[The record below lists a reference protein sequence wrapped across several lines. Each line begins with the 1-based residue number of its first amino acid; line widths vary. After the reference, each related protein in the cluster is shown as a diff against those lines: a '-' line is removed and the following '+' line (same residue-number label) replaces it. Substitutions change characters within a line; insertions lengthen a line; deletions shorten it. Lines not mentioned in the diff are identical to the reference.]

1 MVLGLKVSCRDTH
14 FADKAMTSIFLK
26 SCTGLLACALGL
38 GVIGTQFDVDHG
50 VAVATAQAQGINED
64 TNVRVYQQASPAVVA
79 IDAGDSTG
87 SGSIITPEG
96 LVLTNAHVV
105 GGASQVTVR
114 LADGRE
120 FSGRVIGYAD
130 ENLDLA
136 AVQIDG
142 GDSKFPVVPLA
153 NSTAQVG
160 QQAFAI
166 GNPFGLQG
174 TFTVGI
180 VSRIDSERGLIQTDA
195 AINPGNSGGPLLNR
209 NGELIG
215 VNTSIFTTG
224 ERAGNIG
231 IGFAI
236 ATPQV
241 RPFITAVQNGTA
253 TTTAS
258 RQRQATQAPSPVII
272 DGSTIQAR
280 LDSNSNVLP
289 DNSYFNAHTFEGRA
303 GQRISITMT
312 SNQVDSYLLLYGPNQ
327 EYLGENDDSSNSQNA
342 RLDVTL
348 PTNGT
353 YFIFAN
359 SYGASEQGQYELN
372 VNSLNNTSDYSDA
385 NGYLVNQSG
394 VLNAQ
399 DDRLTDNSFY
409 DEYSFSA
416 QQGQDV
422 TITLTSQDFDAYLLL
437 IDNQGNK
444 IAENDDISQNN
455 SNASIRISLPYTGDY
470 RVIVNAYDQTGQGQY
485 QMSVR

>member
-1 MVLGLKVSCRDTH
+1 MILGLKVSYRDVPY
-14 FADKAMTSIFLK
+14 AEKAMISFFMK
-26 SCTGLLACALGL
+26 SCTGFLACALSL
-38 GVIGTQFDVDHG
+38 GVLGTQFDVNHG
-50 VAVATAQAQGINED
+50 VGIAAAQAQGVNED

-79 IDAGDSTG
+79 IDAGESTG
-87 SGSIITPEG
+87 SGSIITEDG

-105 GGASQVTVR
+105 GAASQVTVR

-120 FSGRVIGYAD
+120 FSGRVVGYAD

-142 GDSKFPVVPLA
+142 DNNSFPVVPLA
-153 NSTAQVG
+153 NSAAQVG

-224 ERAGNIG
+224 ENAGNIG

-241 RPFITAVQNGTA
+241 RPFLAAVENGTA

-258 RQRQATQAPSPVII
+258 RPNLATRTPTPVTI
-272 DGSTIQAR
+272 DGSAIRSR
-280 LDSNSNVLP
+280 LDSSSNVLP

-303 GQRISITMT
+303 GQSISIAM
-312 SNQVDSYLLLYGPNQ
+312 SSEQLDSYLLLYGPGQ
-327 EYLGENDDSSNSQNA
+327 EYLGENDDNGNSRNA
-342 RLDVTL
+342 RLEVTL
-348 PTNGT
+348 PNNGT

-359 SYGASEQGQYELN
+359 SYGASEQGPYELSVSN
-372 VNSLNNTSDYSDA
+372 LSSS
-385 NGYLVNQSG
+385 GYLVNQSG
-394 VLNAQ
+394 VLNDQ
-399 DDRLTDNSFY
+399 DNRLTDNSFY
-409 DEYSFSA
+409 DEYAFSA
-416 QQGQDV
+416 TQGNDV
-422 TITLTSQDFDAYLLL
+422 TITLTSQDFDTYLLV
-437 IDNQGNK
+437 IDEQGNK
-444 IAENDDISQNN
+444 LAENDDIAENN
-455 SNASIRISLPYTGDY
+455 SNSSIQLSLPYTGEY
-470 RVIVNAYDQTGQGQY
+470 RVIVNAYDQTGRGQY
-485 QMSVR
+485 QISVQ

>member
-1 MVLGLKVSCRDTH
+1 M
-14 FADKAMTSIFLK
+14 
-26 SCTGLLACALGL
+26 
-38 GVIGTQFDVDHG
+38 IGTQFDVNHG
-50 VAVATAQAQGINED
+50 VVVAAAQAEGTNED

-87 SGSIITPEG
+87 SGSIITPDG

-105 GGASQVTVR
+105 GEASQVTVR

-120 FSGRVIGYAD
+120 FLGRVVGYAD

-142 GDSKFPVVPLA
+142 GNSSFPTVPLA
-153 NSTAQVG
+153 NSSAQVG

-180 VSRIDSERGLIQTDA
+180 VSRIDAERGLIQTDA

-224 ERAGNIG
+224 ENSGNIG

-241 RPFITAVQNGTA
+241 RPFITAVANGTA
-253 TTTAS
+253 STTAS
-258 RQRQATQAPSPVII
+258 RSNLSTQAPSPVAI
-272 DGSTIQAR
+272 DGSVLRAR
-280 LDSNSNVLP
+280 LDSSSNVLP
-289 DNSYFNAHTFEGRA
+289 DNSYFNAHSFEGQA
-303 GQRISITMT
+303 GQRISIVMN
-312 SNQVDSYLLLYGPNQ
+312 SEQIDSYLLLYGPNQ
-327 EYLGENDDSSNSQNA
+327 EYIGENDDNGNSRNA
-342 RLDVTL
+342 RLEVTL
-348 PTNGT
+348 PSNGT
-353 YFIFAN
+353 YFVFAN
-359 SYGASEQGQYELN
+359 SYGASEQGQYELS
-372 VNSLNNTSDYSDA
+372 VSTLNSS
-385 NGYLVNQSG
+385 GYLVNQNG
-394 VLNAQ
+394 VLNSQ
-399 DDRLTDNSFY
+399 DNRLADNSLY

-416 QQGQDV
+416 PQGQDV
-422 TITLTSQDFDAYLLL
+422 TITLTSQDFDTYLLL

-444 IAENDDISQNN
+444 LAENDDIAENN
-455 SNASIRISLPYTGDY
+455 TNSSIQLSLPYTGDY
-470 RVIVNAYDQTGQGQY
+470 RVIVNTYDQTGQGQY
-485 QMSVR
+485 QISVQ

>member
-1 MVLGLKVSCRDTH
+1 MTGMIPGLKVSYRDVH
-14 FADKAMTSIFLK
+14 YAEKAMISIFLK
-26 SCTGLLACALGL
+26 SCTGLLACALSLSVL
-38 GVIGTQFDVDHG
+38 GAQFDVNHG
-50 VAVATAQAQGINED
+50 VAVATAQAQGVNED
-64 TNVRVYQQASPAVVA
+64 TNVRVYQEASPAVVA
-79 IDAGDSTG
+79 IDAGESTG
-87 SGSIITPEG
+87 SGSIITEDG

-120 FSGRVIGYAD
+120 FSGRVVGYAD

-142 GDSKFPVVPLA
+142 NNTSFPVVPLA
-153 NSTAQVG
+153 NSSAQVG

-166 GNPFGLQG
+166 GNPFGLQN

-224 ERAGNIG
+224 ESAGNIG

-241 RPFITAVQNGTA
+241 RPFLAAVENGTA

-258 RQRQATQAPSPVII
+258 RPNTATRSASPVTI
-272 DGSTIQAR
+272 DGSAIRSR
-280 LDSNSNVLP
+280 LDSSSNVLP

-303 GQRISITMT
+303 GQRISIAM
-312 SNQVDSYLLLYGPNQ
+312 SSEQVDSYLLLYGPGQ
-327 EYLGENDDSSNSQNA
+327 EYLGENDDNGNSRNA
-342 RLDVTL
+342 RLEVTL

-359 SYGASEQGQYELN
+359 SYGANEQGQYELS
-372 VNSLNNTSDYSDA
+372 VNNLASS

-394 VLNAQ
+394 VLNDQ
-399 DDRLTDNSFY
+399 DNRLTDNSVY

-416 QQGQDV
+416 NEGKDI
-422 TITLTSQDFDAYLLL
+422 TINLTSQEFDTYLLV

-444 IAENDDISQNN
+444 LAENDDIAENN
-455 SNASIRISLPYTGDY
+455 SNSSIQLSLPYTGEY
-470 RVIVNAYDQTGQGQY
+470 RVIVNAYDQTGRGRY
-485 QMSVR
+485 QISVQ

>member
-1 MVLGLKVSCRDTH
+1 
-14 FADKAMTSIFLK
+14 MTSIFLK
-26 SCTGLLACALGL
+26 SCTGLLVCALGFNVM
-38 GVIGTQFDVDHG
+38 GAQFKVEEG
-50 VAVATAQAQGINED
+50 LILASAQAQGIDEE

-105 GGASQVTVR
+105 GDATQVTVR
-114 LADGRE
+114 LADGRQ
-120 FSGRVIGYAD
+120 FTGQVIGYAD
-130 ENLDLA
+130 ESLDLA

-142 GDSKFPVVPLA
+142 GDNIFPMVPLA
-153 NSTAQVG
+153 TSVTQVG

-180 VSRIDSERGLIQTDA
+180 VSRIDAERGLLQTDA

-224 ERAGNIG
+224 ENAGSIG

-236 ATPQV
+236 STPQV

-253 TTTAS
+253 STVAS
-258 RQRQATQAPSPVII
+258 RQHQIDRAPSPIVI
-272 DGSTIQAR
+272 DGNVIRAR
-280 LDSNSNVLP
+280 LDSSSNLLP
-289 DNSYFNAHTFEGRA
+289 DNSYFNAYTFEGHA
-303 GQRISITMT
+303 GQRISIDMN

-327 EYLGENDDSSNSQNA
+327 EYLGENDNNGNSLNA
-342 RLDVTL
+342 HIEITL
-348 PTNGT
+348 PTDGT
-353 YFIFAN
+353 YFVFAN
-359 SYGASEQGQYELN
+359 SSGASEQGQYELRIS
-372 VNSLNNTSDYSDA
+372 SLGSARNYLLSESGTLNT
-385 NGYLVNQSG
+385 
-394 VLNAQ
+394 Q
-399 DDRLTDNSFY
+399 DGRLTDNSLY
-409 DEYSFSA
+409 DEYLFSG
-416 QQGQDV
+416 QQGQEV

-444 IAENDDISQNN
+444 IAENDDIARNN
-455 SNASIRISLPYTGDY
+455 SNSTIRISLPYTGQY
-470 RVIVNAYDQTGQGQY
+470 RVIVNTYDQTGQGQY
-485 QMSVR
+485 QMNVR

>member
-1 MVLGLKVSCRDTH
+1 
-14 FADKAMTSIFLK
+14 MTSIFLK
-26 SCTGLLACALGL
+26 SCTGLLVCALGL
-38 GVIGTQFDVDHG
+38 GVMGTQFDTDHG

-142 GDSKFPVVPLA
+142 GDSTFPIVPLA

-224 ERAGNIG
+224 ESAGNIG

-241 RPFITAVQNGTA
+241 LPFITAVQNGTA
-253 TTTAS
+253 NTTAS
-258 RQRQATQAPSPVII
+258 RQHQVTQAPSPVTI
-272 DGSTIQAR
+272 DGSTIRAR
-280 LDSNSNVLP
+280 LDSNSNLLP

-303 GQRISITMT
+303 GQRISIAMT

-327 EYLGENDDSSNSQNA
+327 EYLGENDDSGNSQNA

-353 YFIFAN
+353 YFVFAN
-359 SYGASEQGQYELN
+359 SYGASEQGQYELS
-372 VNSLNNTSDYSDA
+372 VNSMSGA
-385 NGYLVNQSG
+385 NGYLINQSG

-485 QMSVR
+485 QMSVQ